1 MNNMHIVKRDNSKFA
16 IFAFYKE
23 ASSLLP
29 NLVLFLNNICILQQL
44 KMFLVTYSTQSQFVR
59 ILNQGMKGLVL
70 PYVGSIS
77 LQSRTKLKKSLKNI
91 LNGCKMQLVFN
102 KTRLGNIFHFKD
114 LTSGVVYNFQCD
126 LSMCNKSC
134 YGECIR
140 HLNSRIGEHI
150 GLAPL
155 TKKQEST
162 DSSIANYLLFATI
175 QHSMTIL
182 VF

>member
-1 MNNMHIVKRDNSKFA
+1 
-16 IFAFYKE
+16 
-23 ASSLLP
+23 
-29 NLVLFLNNICILQQL
+29 
-44 KMFLVTYSTQSQFVR
+44 
-59 ILNQGMKGLVL
+59 
-70 PYVGSIS
+70 
-77 LQSRTKLKKSLKNI
+77 
-91 LNGCKMQLVFN
+91 MQLVFN
-102 KTRLGNIFHFKD
+102 KTKLGDIFHFKD

-126 LSMCNKSC
+126 LSMCIESC

-162 DSSIANYLLFATI
+162 DSSIANYLLVATI